1 LQQENQPMLARKQTT
16 ARSATAA
23 VELAVCLPMLLIVL
37 TGIWEVGRMV
47 QVQNVVWNAAREGG
61 RQAAA
66 GLSSNATVVQFM
78 VNYLN
83 ANGLTGV
90 TTSMV
95 TLTNV
100 TSSARSNPNAAN
112 QMDQFQVNI
121 TVPYSTIQWSTV
133 AQITPTQ
140 TLTAS
145 TTWYSMLDN
154 PCVVSTTIP
163 SN

>member
-1 LQQENQPMLARKQTT
+1 MMMRKQHR

-23 VELAVCLPMLLIVL
+23 VELAVCAPMLLIVL

-47 QVQNVVWNAAREGG
+47 QVQNIVWAAAREGG

-66 GLSSNATVVQFM
+66 GLTSNATIVQFM
-78 VNYLN
+78 TDYMN

-100 TSSARSNPNAAN
+100 SSSARSNPTAAN

-121 TVPYSTIQWSTV
+121 TVPYSAIRWSTI
-133 AQITPTQ
+133 AQITPTT

-145 TTWYSMLDN
+145 TTWYSMLDT
-154 PCVVSTTIP
+154 PCTINTSIP
-163 SN
+163 TN